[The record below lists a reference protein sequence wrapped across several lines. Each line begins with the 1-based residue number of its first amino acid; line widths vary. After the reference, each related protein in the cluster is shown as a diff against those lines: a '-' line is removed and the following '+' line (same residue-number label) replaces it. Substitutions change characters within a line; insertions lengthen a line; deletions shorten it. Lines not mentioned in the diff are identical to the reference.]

1 MRAEHRG
8 GMAALITETP
18 GHQVHHEASSRRC
31 RRYSAFR
38 KLVSGS
44 WHSKGLPGW
53 SFSVAWCSRHSKGHP
68 LCWSFSVGQLLAP
81 VSGKRKPAVMA
92 LFPARDSA
100 VTPSLYSCQ
109 ASLQRHSLPQFPLSH
124 HLSPPPHSQ
133 QQSSPWNCAPFP
145 TLLLPAVS
153 CVTVQGT

>member
-1 MRAEHRG
+1 
-8 GMAALITETP
+8 MAALITETP
-18 GHQVHHEASSRRC
+18 GHQVHHEASSHRC
-31 RRYSAFR
+31 RRYGAFR

-92 LFPARDSA
+92 LSPARDSA
-100 VTPSLYSCQ
+100 VTPCLYSCQ
-109 ASLQRHSLPQFPLSH
+109 ASLQRHSPPQFPVSH
-124 HLSPPPHSQ
+124 HLSPSPHSQ
-133 QQSSPWNCAPFP
+133 QQSSPWNCSPFP
-145 TLLLPAVS
+145 TPLLPAVS